1 MSKTVIVG
9 LVLLA
14 LSIIALLMTGGKS
27 EVTLILT
34 DVKTKASYVYFGFL
48 SIGVVIGLLLHK

>member
-1 MSKTVIVG
+1 MSKTVVIG